1 MKKIILAGISMLF
14 LLAARA
20 QDQLMVDPNAS
31 IRTLNG
37 SFNKIRVG
45 HAIKVIITQSGSESL
60 AVSAAEEKYK
70 DEIKTEIVNHTLMI
84 FQKGGND
91 WKSRDR
97 KLRVYVS
104 FRDLNQLDVNGAS
117 DVAVVG
123 KATINELT
131 LNISGASTM
140 KGTFAVQ
147 KFDIEMDGA
156 SKASLSGDA
165 ATLNL
170 ECSGAADLNAYDL
183 KIINANVTVSG
194 ASDVDISVEKDLN
207 ATASGASRI
216 HYKGNAANV
225 NAKTS
230 GASSISRKD

>member
-156 SKASLSGDA
+156 SKASLSGDV

-194 ASDVDISVEKDLN
+194 ASYVDISVEKDLN

-230 GASSISRKD
+230 GASTISRKD